1 MYNRQQIRYKMHT
14 RNNLDNLK
22 NRIIVDFCNYIILLL
37 NLYTKI
43 FFNFQRVKFR
53 KIENQFKKKTDENSI
68 INLMN
73 MTLEDF
79 CKINIS
85 LKYKNFD
92 KKQNIKSFQIFKKI
106 TNNTLINFRLKDLF
120 EKFYL
125 KDEKI
130 KIMNNKGK
138 YVIIDDLKNFEY
150 LKKNEN
156 ELYIKRLIDASTNLI
171 ELSKKNYLNN
181 DNVNLNYEENDFLIL
196 LNENDRYSDFTNI

>member
-1 MYNRQQIRYKMHT
+1 MYNRQQIRYRMHT

-85 LKYKNFD
+85 SKYKNFD
-92 KKQNIKSFQIFKKI
+92 KKQNIKSFHIFKKI

-130 KIMNNKGK
+130 KIMNNTGK
-138 YVIIDDLKNFEY
+138 YVLIDDLKSFQN

-156 ELYIKRLIDASTNLI
+156 EEYIKRLNKASLKLI
-171 ELSKKNYLNN
+171 EVIKKQNQIN
-181 DNVNLNYEENDFLIL
+181 DFHNLTIEENDIL
-196 LNENDRYSDFTNI
+196 FPFEDNEYDDF

>member
-22 NRIIVDFCNYIILLL
+22 NRIIVDFCNFLIHLL
-37 NLYTKI
+37 NKYTQI

-53 KIENQFKKKTDENSI
+53 KIENQFKNVNSI
-68 INLMN
+68 FKLMN
-73 MTLEDF
+73 MTLEEF
-79 CKINIS
+79 CQINIS
-85 LKYKNFD
+85 TKYKRFD
-92 KKQNIKSFQIFKKI
+92 KHQNFKSFGVFKKI
-106 TNNTLINFRLKDLF
+106 SNNTLINFRLKDLF
-120 EKFYL
+120 ENFYL

>member
-1 MYNRQQIRYKMHT
+1 MYNRQQIRYRMHT

-92 KKQNIKSFQIFKKI
+92 KKQNIKSFHIFKKI

-130 KIMNNKGK
+130 KIMNNTGK
-138 YVIIDDLKNFEY
+138 YVLIDDLKSFQN

-156 ELYIKRLIDASTNLI
+156 EEYIKRLNKASLKLI
-171 ELSKKNYLNN
+171 EVIKKQNQIN
-181 DNVNLNYEENDFLIL
+181 DFHNLTIEENDIL
-196 LNENDRYSDFTNI
+196 FPFEDNEYDDF

>member
-1 MYNRQQIRYKMHT
+1 MYNRQQIRYRMHT

-130 KIMNNKGK
+130 KIMNNTGK
-138 YVIIDDLKNFEY
+138 YVLIDDLKSFQN

-156 ELYIKRLIDASTNLI
+156 EEYIKRLNKASLKLI
-171 ELSKKNYLNN
+171 EVIKKQNQINDFLN
-181 DNVNLNYEENDFLIL
+181 LTIEENDIL
-196 LNENDRYSDFTNI
+196 FPFEDNEYDDF

>member
-1 MYNRQQIRYKMHT
+1 MYNRQQIRYRMHT

-130 KIMNNKGK
+130 KIMNNTGK
-138 YVIIDDLKNFEY
+138 YVLIDDLKSFQN

-156 ELYIKRLIDASTNLI
+156 EEYIKRLNKASLKLI
-171 ELSKKNYLNN
+171 EVIKKQNSIN
-181 DNVNLNYEENDFLIL
+181 DFHNLTIEENDVIL
-196 LNENDRYSDFTNI
+196 FPFEDNEYDDF

>member
-1 MYNRQQIRYKMHT
+1 MYNRQQINNREHT

-22 NRIIVDFCNYIILLL
+22 NRIIVDFCNFLIHLL
-37 NLYTKI
+37 NKYTQI

-53 KIENQFKKKTDENSI
+53 KIENQFKNVNSI
-68 INLMN
+68 FKLMN
-73 MTLEDF
+73 MTLEEF
-79 CKINIS
+79 CQINIS
-85 LKYKNFD
+85 SKYKRFD
-92 KKQNIKSFQIFKKI
+92 KHQNFKSFGVFKKI
-106 TNNTLINFRLKDLF
+106 SNNTLINFRLKDLF

>member
-1 MYNRQQIRYKMHT
+1 M
-14 RNNLDNLK
+14 
-22 NRIIVDFCNYIILLL
+22 
-37 NLYTKI
+37 
-43 FFNFQRVKFR
+43 
-53 KIENQFKKKTDENSI
+53 
-68 INLMN
+68 
-73 MTLEDF
+73 
-79 CKINIS
+79 
-85 LKYKNFD
+85 
-92 KKQNIKSFQIFKKI
+92 
-106 TNNTLINFRLKDLF
+106 F

>member
-1 MYNRQQIRYKMHT
+1 MYNRQQIRYRMHT

-130 KIMNNKGK
+130 KIMNNTGK
-138 YVIIDDLKNFEY
+138 YVLIDDLKSFQN

-156 ELYIKRLIDASTNLI
+156 EEYIKRLNKASLKLI
-171 ELSKKNYLNN
+171 EVIKKQNQIN
-181 DNVNLNYEENDFLIL
+181 DFHNLTIEENDIL
-196 LNENDRYSDFTNI
+196 FPFEDNEYDDF

>member
-85 LKYKNFD
+85 SKYKNFD

-130 KIMNNKGK
+130 KIMNNTGK
-138 YVIIDDLKNFEY
+138 YVLIDDLKSFQN

-156 ELYIKRLIDASTNLI
+156 EEYIKRLNKASLKLI
-171 ELSKKNYLNN
+171 EVIKKQNQINDFLN
-181 DNVNLNYEENDFLIL
+181 LTIEENDIL
-196 LNENDRYSDFTNI
+196 FPFEDNEYDDF

>member
-1 MYNRQQIRYKMHT
+1 MYNRQQINNREHT

-22 NRIIVDFCNYIILLL
+22 NRIIVDFCNFLIHLL
-37 NLYTKI
+37 NKYTQI

-53 KIENQFKKKTDENSI
+53 KIENQFKNVNSI
-68 INLMN
+68 FKLMN
-73 MTLEDF
+73 MTLEEF
-79 CKINIS
+79 CQINIS
-85 LKYKNFD
+85 TKYKRFD
-92 KKQNIKSFQIFKKI
+92 KHQNFKSFGVFKKI
-106 TNNTLINFRLKDLF
+106 SNNTLINFRLKDLF
-120 EKFYL
+120 ENFYL